1 MSIRY
6 TGFADEA
13 ASGIHGQIA
22 ATKNLGWSSIESRNI
37 DGVNITDIDDAKF
50 DEVAAA
56 LENSGVRIDCFGSAV
71 ANWAKDPR
79 KEDDFKKSVA
89 ELERAI
95 PRMRRLGTTLIRGM
109 SFAVVKDE
117 APDSPRIQKSVIEK
131 LSVLVGMC
139 EEAGITYLHE
149 NCMNFGGLSWEH
161 TLRLVDAVKSP
172 AFALVFD
179 TGNPPFTFDRRNPD
193 RLQSSWDFYSRV
205 KPFIKHIHIKDA
217 VYVGPTDGI
226 FPKARFTLPGEG
238 NGDVV
243 RIIEDVVAS
252 GWTGFLSIEPH
263 MEIVHHE
270 GDAVSSDDAKAATY
284 IRYGKRLM
292 ELVDKAERSR
302 PAAASAVQ

>member
-1 MSIRY
+1 MSIQY

-13 ASGIHGQIA
+13 ASGIQGQIA
-22 ATKNLGWSSIESRNI
+22 ATKLLGWSSIESRNI
-37 DGVNITDIDDAKF
+37 DGVNLTDIDDAKF
-50 DEVAAA
+50 DEVEAA
-56 LENSGVRIDCFGSAV
+56 LKSSGVRIDCFGSAV
-71 ANWAKDPR
+71 ANWGKDPR
-79 KEDDFKKSVA
+79 KEEDYRKSIA

-95 PRMRRLGTTLIRGM
+95 PRMQRLGTKMIRGM

-117 APDSPRIQKSVIEK
+117 EPDSPRIQKLVLEK
-131 LSVLVGMC
+131 LSFLVKMC
-139 EEAGITYLHE
+139 EDAGITYLHE

-161 TLRLVDAVKSP
+161 TLRLVEAVKSP
-172 AFALVFD
+172 AFALVYD
-179 TGNPPFTFDRRNPD
+179 TGNPPFTFDRKNPGK
-193 RLQSSWDFYSRV
+193 LQSSWEFYSRV

-243 RIIEDVVAS
+243 RILNDVVVS
-252 GWTGFLSIEPH
+252 GWNGFLSIEPH

-270 GDAVSSDDAKAATY
+270 GDAVSSEEAKAATY

-292 ELVDKAERSR
+292 ELVRQATDECKKKT
-302 PAAASAVQ
+302 V